1 MRRALVARGYDFE
14 QQYRVERW
22 RIDLALWP
30 VALELERGF
39 SMPHQNHTFRE
50 GTFGRKKYERLLSLL
65 DRGWWVMT
73 MLPPYITLWDE
84 GVQLVVDFVEAA
96 RVGEGPNYVSVQ
108 QYRNHGHWMR
118 TEGNYA
124 DGVLTMVGKEP
135 AAPPVEVERLEGRTP
150 CRIKMCGAPA
160 LIGSPHCEY
169 HHPIFVARERAKLEA
184 QQEARRRA
192 HTQQE
197 PPTSSS

>member
-1 MRRALVARGYDFE
+1 MHEYLNERGYPFE
-14 QQYRVERW
+14 RQFRVDKW
-22 RIDLALWP
+22 HIDLALWP

-39 SMPHQNHTFRE
+39 SMPHQDGNHRD
-50 GTFGRKKYERLLSLL
+50 GTFGRQKYDRLLSLL

-73 MLPPYITLWDE
+73 MRPPYITLWDE
-84 GVQLVVDFVEAA
+84 GVQLVVDFLEAA
-96 RVGEGPNYVSVQ
+96 RAGVGPNYVSVQ

-124 DGVLTMVGKEP
+124 DGVLTMVEKEP
-135 AAPPVEVERLEGRTP
+135 GAPPVKVERLESRTP
-150 CRIKMCGAPA
+150 CRLKMCGAPA

-169 HHPIFVARERAKLEA
+169 HHPIFAAREQAKLEA
-184 QQEARRRA
+184 QQEARRQA
-192 HTQQE
+192 HNPPE